1 MTEEERRRVGR
12 PSTGERI
19 EVRIPHDVLDVIDAE
34 AEQLDTTRAAVIRD
48 ILETWAAQ

>member
-19 EVRIPHDVLDVIDAE
+19 EVRIPADVLDVIDAE
-34 AEQLDTTRAAVIRD
+34 ADQLETTRAAIIRE
-48 ILETWAAQ
+48 ILEAWCTP